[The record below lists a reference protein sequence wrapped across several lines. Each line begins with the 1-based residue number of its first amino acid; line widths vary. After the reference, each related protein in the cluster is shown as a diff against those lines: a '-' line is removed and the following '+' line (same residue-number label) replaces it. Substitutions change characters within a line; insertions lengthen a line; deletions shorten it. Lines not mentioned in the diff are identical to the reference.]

1 MNMNEKIA
9 LIKKALETE
18 TELTAS
24 TVLEKVEEWD
34 SMGKIAIVV
43 MLDKNFKVTLAADQ
57 IEGLKTMQDIL
68 AYME

>member
-43 MLDKNFKVTLAADQ
+43 MLDKNFKVTLTADQ